1 MHLDQMEEV
10 RSFDAASVAFST
22 AAGVGVAVAPTNS
35 YSCKMQVH
43 HTKPSPVAPTPL
55 SFF

>member
-10 RSFDAASVAFST
+10 RSYDASVAFST
-22 AAGVGVAVAPTNS
+22 TAGVGVGVAPASS